1 MKKFL
6 LASAAALLAGTS
18 AIALDGAANPVVEV
32 RGSDGSQT
40 LHISDGATDTRI
52 RIGGQTVE
60 IHDGVVI
67 VDGERIE
74 LGDAEY
80 VVIDGDDVRVV
91 EGSGRGFYMEFANHH
106 AMATHMAGLAENLNH
121 TIVASFDGDFEFD
134 FDHAEFAEMAEELA
148 EMEIHLGELE
158 TMNFE
163 AVHADALRSMEEALA
178 NLDEGHVTVDGRDWD
193 ELSDEEKEEVRE
205 ELREAR
211 EEMRLEFREMR
222 EEMREASREMRHA
235 ERERERA
242 LRHTRREV
250 ERARHRADREHR
262 RESEEERRERH
273 EDMRERAEER
283 RAHIEE
289 RRAHAEERRAH
300 AEERREQARR
310 MRVHA
315 ERARNVIRERFGD
328 DASVR
333 IEEDGDGNRR
343 VWVDGEEQTGDDL
356 TNWLNQLEAD
366 RLDGGN

>member
-52 RIGGQTVE
+52 RVGDQTIE
-60 IHDGVVI
+60 IHNGVVI

-80 VVIDGDDVRVV
+80 VVIDGDDVRVM
-91 EGSGRGFYMEFANHH
+91 EGSDRGFHMQFANHH

-134 FDHAEFAEMAEELA
+134 FDHAEFEEMAEELA
-148 EMEIHLGELE
+148 ALEIHLGELE
-158 TMNFE
+158 TMNLE
-163 AVHADALRSMEEALA
+163 EVHAEALRSMEEAFA

-222 EEMREASREMRHA
+222 EEMRAASREMRHA

-242 LRHTRREV
+242 MRHVRREV

-289 RRAHAEERRAH
+289 RRRHAEERRAH
-300 AEERREQARR
+300 AEERREHAQR
-310 MRVHA
+310 MRVDA
-315 ERARNVIRERFGD
+315 ERARNVIRERFGG

-333 IEEDGDGNRR
+333 VEEDGDGNRR
-343 VWVDGEEQTGDDL
+343 VWVNGEEQTGDDL
-356 TNWLNQLEAD
+356 INWLNQLEAD